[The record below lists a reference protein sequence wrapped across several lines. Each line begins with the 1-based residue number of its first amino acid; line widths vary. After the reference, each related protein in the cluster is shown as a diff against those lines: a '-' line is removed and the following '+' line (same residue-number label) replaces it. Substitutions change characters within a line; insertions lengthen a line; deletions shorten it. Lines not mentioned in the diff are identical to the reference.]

1 VTVTGS
7 RAAPS
12 GGPATTGPVPG
23 RARRYVGPVTDSWD
37 RAAQEIVDRLPG
49 QPWGHTDVSVYET
62 ARLVSLAPWLTGHR
76 ARVRHLL
83 ASQQP
88 DGGWGGPGG
97 YALVPT
103 LSAVEALL
111 GVAAVPA
118 AVRSTAAPL
127 PEATQLPTAKSLPDA
142 TMRGLTAAH
151 RILAATTGGT
161 LPDTPAA
168 DLIVPALV
176 DRINQR
182 LRHRPGPPANDPAT
196 DALLRLRGELDSG
209 RLDAV
214 RRLSAGSRPVP
225 TKLLHAY
232 ETFAHQAAP
241 QSRPAVA
248 PVPAHPLA
256 GSGTGRR
263 AGTVGG
269 SPAATA
275 AWLATIDPIRT
286 EVDPAPAR
294 RYLETVVREHHGP
307 VPCATPV
314 AVFERAWAL
323 TTLLRADV
331 AMLVPPELPGSLR
344 AALTPAGAA
353 TGAGLPPDADTTA
366 VVLHC
371 LALLGQPADP
381 AVLLGFRAGDH
392 IATWPGEDGA
402 SVTTNAHALDTLQAV
417 GGGRRA
423 ADLDVLRRSISTWLC
438 DQQQPDGS
446 WQDRWHASPYY
457 ATAAC
462 ALALSAAGTGA
473 RPAAAVLRAVDW
485 VLRTQR
491 PDGSWGCWHGTAE
504 ETAYAVR
511 ILLATTDPPSDRM
524 LRAARRGAA
533 HLVPSTANQGPALWH
548 DKDLYQPIT
557 VVAAEIVAAGKL
569 AHRARV
575 TGVNRHA

>member
-1 VTVTGS
+1 MTVTGS
-7 RAAPS
+7 RAAP
-12 GGPATTGPVPG
+12 GGAPATTGPVPV

-49 QPWGHTDVSVYET
+49 QSWGRTDVSVYET

-88 DGGWGGPGG
+88 DGSWGGPGG

-118 AVRSTAAPL
+118 AVRSTA
-127 PEATQLPTAKSLPDA
+127 TSLPDA

-182 LRHRPGPPANDPAT
+182 LRHRPRPPASDPAA
-196 DALLRLRGELDSG
+196 DAPLRLRGELDSG
-209 RLDAV
+209 RLDAA
-214 RRLSAGSRPVP
+214 RRLSAGGRPVP

-232 ETFAHQAAP
+232 ETFAHRAAP
-241 QSRPAVA
+241 LGRPAVA
-248 PVPAHPLA
+248 TVPAHPLA
-256 GSGTGRR
+256 GSGTGRP

-275 AWLATIDPIRT
+275 AWLATIDPART

-294 RYLETVVREHHGP
+294 RYLETVVRVHHGP

-314 AVFERAWAL
+314 AVFERAWVL

-331 AMLVPPELPGSLR
+331 AVLVPPELPGSLR

-402 SVTTNAHALDTLQAV
+402 SVTTNAHALDTLQALR
-417 GGGRRA
+417 GGRRA
-423 ADLDVLRRSISTWLC
+423 ADLDVLHRSISAWLC

-491 PDGSWGCWHGTAE
+491 PDGSWGRWHGTAE

-511 ILLATTDPPSDRM
+511 ILLATTDPPSERM

-533 HLVPSTANQGPALWH
+533 HLVPSTADQGPALWH

-557 VVAAEIVAAGKL
+557 VVAAEVVAAGKL
-569 AHRARV
+569 AHRARL

>member
-1 VTVTGS
+1 MTVTGS
-7 RAAPS
+7 RAAP
-12 GGPATTGPVPG
+12 GGGRATADPVPV

-49 QPWGHTDVSVYET
+49 QPWGRTDVSVYET

-88 DGGWGGPGG
+88 DGSWGGPGG

-111 GVAAVPA
+111 GVRAVPP
-118 AVRSTAAPL
+118 VRSSATPL
-127 PEATQLPTAKSLPDA
+127 LDATSLPDA

-168 DLIVPALV
+168 DLIVAALV

-182 LRHRPGPPANDPAT
+182 IRHRPGLPASDPP
-196 DALLRLRGELDSG
+196 LRLRGALDSD

-214 RRLSAGSRPVP
+214 RRLSAGGRPVP

-232 ETFAHQAAP
+232 ETFADQVAP
-241 QSRPAVA
+241 PSRPAVA

-256 GSGTGRR
+256 GSGTGGQ

-275 AWLATIDPIRT
+275 AWLATIDPVRT
-286 EVDPAPAR
+286 EVDPMPAR
-294 RYLETVVREHHGP
+294 RYLETVVRQHHGP

-314 AVFERAWAL
+314 AVFERAWVL

-381 AVLLGFRAGDH
+381 AVLLGFRVGDH

-491 PDGSWGCWHGTAE
+491 PDGSWGRWHGTAE

-511 ILLATTDPPSDRM
+511 ILLDTTDPPSDRM

-533 HLVPSTANQGPALWH
+533 HLVPSTADQGPALWH